1 MNRAIE
7 LLAPD
12 QRGQNDLKLADGW
25 EKRLEQV
32 GIHPQILAIIDE
44 NKWMLKQLRWDAN
57 HQEKR
62 RATREQPTM

>member
-44 NKWMLKQLRWDAN
+44 NKWMLKQLR
-57 HQEKR
+57 
-62 RATREQPTM
+62 